1 MADIIFIK
9 DGKTYFEGFDTLKD
23 KAYITFRRGG
33 IVISGETQD
42 SALESLEYGI
52 EYIDDIKYIDDA
64 ELETNLI
71 SRGFGK
77 GTGDVF
83 IKISVQGK
91 DGKEITAY
99 MADCSA
105 GTNPPGSMLRFL

>member
-1 MADIIFIK
+1 MADILFIK
-9 DGKTYFEGFDTLKD
+9 DGKTYFEGFDTLKE

-42 SALESLEYGI
+42 TALKTFEYGI

-83 IKISVQGK
+83 IRISVPGK
-91 DGKEITAY
+91 EGKEITAY
-99 MADCSA
+99 MCENKID
-105 GTNPPGSMLRFL
+105 FV